1 MLNIESEE
9 INFKKMMEPS
19 IFDDLNMKDI
29 KLTMM
34 DLQEFINEC

>member
-1 MLNIESEE
+1 
-9 INFKKMMEPS
+9 MMEPS